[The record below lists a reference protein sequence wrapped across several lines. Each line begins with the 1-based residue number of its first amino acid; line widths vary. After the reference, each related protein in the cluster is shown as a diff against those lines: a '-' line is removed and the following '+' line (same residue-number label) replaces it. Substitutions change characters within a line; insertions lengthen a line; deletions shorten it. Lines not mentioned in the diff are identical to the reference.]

1 VSRPPFEVAAIVR
14 RHGDQFLET
23 HRAWLTGQHRRVLR
37 ALVQCRTAALG
48 GHRDRCDQ
56 CAQPG
61 FSYNSCR
68 DRHCP
73 KCLTAAR
80 NDWVAAREEE
90 LLPVGYVHVVFT
102 MPEVLARLALVNKRV
117 VYDLLFRAAAATL
130 LQVAAN
136 PMRLGAAIGGLMVLH
151 TWGQRLQHHPHIHC
165 VVPAGG
171 LAPDGA
177 RWIHAR
183 PRFFLP
189 IPVLR
194 QVFRGKLVAG
204 LREAFAEGRLSLP
217 GALQPLATGPAFRTF
232 LRSLYRQAW
241 VVYAKP
247 PFGSPAHVL
256 HYLARYTHRVAI
268 SNHRL
273 VAVTDDTVAF
283 RWKDYRHGSHVLTL
297 TLDAREF
304 LRRFL
309 LHVLPKRFVR
319 IRYFGLLAPRCRT
332 HDLATSRTVLAVAPP
347 PPVTA
352 PSVGSTLTR
361 SWPCPRCGAP
371 MRIVERLTA
380 RQLFLEAVTV
390 GLLYDTS

>member
-1 VSRPPFEVAAIVR
+1 
-14 RHGDQFLET
+14 
-23 HRAWLTGQHRRVLR
+23 
-37 ALVQCRTAALG
+37 
-48 GHRDRCDQ
+48 
-56 CAQPG
+56 
-61 FSYNSCR
+61 
-68 DRHCP
+68 
-73 KCLTAAR
+73 
-80 NDWVAAREEE
+80 
-90 LLPVGYVHVVFT
+90 

-136 PMRLGAAIGGLMVLH
+136 PKRLGAAIGGLMVLH

-204 LREAFAEGRLSLP
+204 LREAFAQGRLQFP
-217 GALQPLATGPAFRTF
+217 GALQPLATAVAFRAF

-273 VAVTDDTVAF
+273 VAVTDDTVSF
-283 RWKDYRHGSHVLTL
+283 RWKDYRHGSQVRTL
-297 TLDAREF
+297 TLDARGIPPAFSAARPAEALRPDSLF
-304 LRRFL
+304 RRPRAAVPHPRRWPSVARPWPSLRRP
-309 LHVLPKRFVR
+309 HRPTRPSS
-319 IRYFGLLAPRCRT
+319 ASPRRT
-332 HDLATSRTVLAVAPP
+332 
-347 PPVTA
+347 
-352 PSVGSTLTR
+352 
-361 SWPCPRCGAP
+361 WPCPRCGGP
-371 MRIVERLTA
+371 MRVVERLTA
-380 RQLFLEAVTV
+380 RQLFLEAVIA

>member
-1 VSRPPFEVAAIVR
+1 VTRPPFEVADIVR
-14 RHGDQFLET
+14 RHGDRVLET
-23 HRAWLTGQHRRVLR
+23 YRAWVTGAHRRVFR
-37 ALVQCRTAALG
+37 AIAQCRTAALG
-48 GHRDRCDQ
+48 GHRDRCEQ
-56 CAQPG
+56 CAQPAL
-61 FSYNSCR
+61 SYNSCR

-80 NDWVAAREEE
+80 NAWVTAREQE
-90 LLPVGYVHVVFT
+90 LLPVGYVHIVFT
-102 MPEVLARLALVNKRV
+102 VPEPLARFALVNKRL
-117 VYDLLFRAAAATL
+117 VYDLLFQAAADTL
-130 LQVAAN
+130 LQVASN
-136 PMRLGAAIGGLMVLH
+136 PKRLGGDIGGLMVLH
-151 TWGQRLQHHPHIHC
+151 TWGQRLQHHPHVHC

-171 LAPDGA
+171 LSPDGTQ
-177 RWIHAR
+177 WVHAR

-194 QVFRGKLVAG
+194 QVFRGKLIAG
-204 LREAFAEGRLSLP
+204 LREAFRHGRLYFSGSLE
-217 GALQPLATGPAFRTF
+217 PLATDGAFRAF

-273 VAVTDDTVAF
+273 VAVTDDTVSF
-283 RWKDYRHGSHVLTL
+283 RWKDYRHGSQIRTL
-297 TLDAREF
+297 TLAVDEF

-319 IRYFGLLAPRCRT
+319 IRYFGFLAPRCRT
-332 HDLATSRTVLAVAPP
+332 RALAQCRRALAVAP
-347 PPVTA
+347 TA
-352 PSVGSTLTR
+352 PNEPLAASIPR
-361 SWPCPRCGAP
+361 PSWPCPRCGAP

-380 RQLFLEAVTV
+380 RQLFLEA
-390 GLLYDTS
+390 LLADVFHDTS

>member
-1 VSRPPFEVAAIVR
+1 MRPPFEVADIVR
-14 RHGDQFLET
+14 RHGDRFLET
-23 HRAWLTGQHRRVLR
+23 HRAWLSSQHRRVLR

-48 GHRDRCDQ
+48 GHRDRCEQ
-56 CAQPG
+56 CAQPALS
-61 FSYNSCR
+61 FNSCR

-73 KCLTAAR
+73 KCLTSAR
-80 NDWVAAREEE
+80 DQWVAAREQE
-90 LLPVGYVHVVFT
+90 LLPVGYVHIVFT

-117 VYDLLFRAAAATL
+117 VYDLLFHASAATL
-130 LQVAAN
+130 RQVAAN
-136 PMRLGAAIGGLMVLH
+136 PKRLGAALGGLMVLH

-177 RWIHAR
+177 RWIHAP

-189 IPVLR
+189 IRILR

-204 LREAFAEGRLSLP
+204 LREAFQQGRLSFP
-217 GALQPLATGPAFRTF
+217 GGLQPLATAPAFHAF

-273 VAVTDDTVAF
+273 VAVSDDTVSF
-283 RWKDYRHGSHVLTL
+283 RWKDYRHGSQIRTL
-297 TLDAREF
+297 ILAADEF

-309 LHVLPKRFVR
+309 LHVLPKGFVR
-319 IRYFGLLAPRCRT
+319 IRYFGFLAPRCRT
-332 HDLATSRTVLAVAPP
+332 RQLAQCRR
-347 PPVTA
+347 
-352 PSVGSTLTR
+352 TLTLDQTPPLSEKAPVASMPR
-361 SWPCPRCGAP
+361 HTWPCPRCGAP
-371 MRIVERLTA
+371 MRVVERLTA
-380 RQLFLEAVTV
+380 RQLFLEAAIE
-390 GLLYDTS
+390 GLVYDTS

>member
-1 VSRPPFEVAAIVR
+1 M
-14 RHGDQFLET
+14 
-23 HRAWLTGQHRRVLR
+23 
-37 ALVQCRTAALG
+37 
-48 GHRDRCDQ
+48 
-56 CAQPG
+56 
-61 FSYNSCR
+61 
-68 DRHCP
+68 
-73 KCLTAAR
+73 
-80 NDWVAAREEE
+80 AAREQE

-102 MPEVLARLALVNKRV
+102 MPEPLARLALANKRV

-136 PMRLGAAIGGLMVLH
+136 PKRLGAAIGGLMVLH
-151 TWGQRLQHHPHIHC
+151 TWGQRLQHHPHVHC

-171 LAPDGA
+171 LAPDGT

-204 LREAFAEGRLSLP
+204 LRDGVSRRAGSTFRAPCSRSH
-217 GALQPLATGPAFRTF
+217 ADAAFRAF

-273 VAVTDDTVAF
+273 VAVTDDTVSF
-283 RWKDYRHGSHVLTL
+283 RWKDYRHGSQIRTL
-297 TLDAREF
+297 TLDAEEF

-319 IRYFGLLAPRCRT
+319 IRYFGFLALALPHRASSPSVARPWPSRRRPASRPPRRST
-332 HDLATSRTVLAVAPP
+332 RPQRRGRAPAVA
-347 PPVTA
+347 
-352 PSVGSTLTR
+352 R
-361 SWPCPRCGAP
+361 PCASSNG
-371 MRIVERLTA
+371 
-380 RQLFLEAVTV
+380 
-390 GLLYDTS
+390 

>member
-1 VSRPPFEVAAIVR
+1 MTRPPFEVADIVR
-14 RHGDQFLET
+14 QHGDRFLKT
-23 HRAWLTGQHRRVLR
+23 HRAWITGLHRRVLR
-37 ALVQCRTAALG
+37 ALVHCRTAALG
-48 GHRDRCDQ
+48 GHRDRCEG
-56 CAQPG
+56 CAHQAL
-61 FSYNSCR
+61 SYNSCR

-80 NDWVAAREEE
+80 DQWVAARQRE

-102 MPEVLARLALVNKRV
+102 IPEPLTRLALPNKRV

-130 LQVAAN
+130 FQVAAN
-136 PMRLGAAIGGLMVLH
+136 PKRLGAAIGGLMVLH

-171 LAPDGA
+171 LSLEGT
-177 RWIHAR
+177 RWVHAR
-183 PRFFLP
+183 PTFFLP
-189 IPVLR
+189 IKALR

-204 LREAFAEGRLSLP
+204 LRTAFHQRRLSFP
-217 GALQPLATGPAFRTF
+217 GTLEPLAIESTLGAW
-232 LRSLYRQAW
+232 LRSLYRQPW

-273 VAVTDDTVAF
+273 VAVTDDTVSF
-283 RWKDYRHGSHVLTL
+283 RWKDYRHASQMRTL
-297 TLDAREF
+297 TLEVDEF

-332 HDLATSRTVLAVAPP
+332 ADLATCRTVLAAPPP
-347 PPVTA
+347 PPVTTPA
-352 PSVGSTLTR
+352 VGSTR

-371 MRIVERLTA
+371 MRILERLSA
-380 RQLFLEAVTV
+380 RQLFLETFLADIV
-390 GLLYDTS
+390 YDTS